1 MKFEDW
7 FDPTLPAHVVA
18 YDHLSRTGFWPAG
31 FIPNDV
37 VLDSHWMVLMLSK
50 IASAYV
56 KLDPHWMVLMLSKIA
71 SAYVKLTLPD
81 PLRTKEGITVRV
93 GQVWRDLDKRM
104 RGRKIT
110 IIAVENGMAIYK
122 KPRTAA
128 ISISRMHRP
137 YWELA

>member
-37 VLDSHWMVLMLSK
+37 VLDS
-50 IASAYV
+50 
-56 KLDPHWMVLMLSKIA
+56 HWMVLMLSKIA